1 MLDISF
7 IDNIFV
13 KKKIRSIFAS
23 KTRCTF
29 VIDQYEK
36 VSDIFLILDIYTIQ
50 ILAQISLAVSKVTI
64 HQSNRSFRIVQSYRT
79 INFYHRKI
87 VKLNP
92 MRFFHRSNHH
102 FFHVSRNKIPIS
114 S

>member
-7 IDNIFV
+7 IDNIFL
-13 KKKIRSIFAS
+13 KKKNSFHFRIKNPMHFRA
-23 KTRCTF
+23 
-29 VIDQYEK
+29 DQYEK